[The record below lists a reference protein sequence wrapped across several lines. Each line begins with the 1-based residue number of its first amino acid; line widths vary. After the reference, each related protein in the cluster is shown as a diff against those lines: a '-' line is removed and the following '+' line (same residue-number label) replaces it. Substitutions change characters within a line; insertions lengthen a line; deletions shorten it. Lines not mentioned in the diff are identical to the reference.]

1 MMNKFILQYTIYGPD
16 LEKPVHQKYE
26 FESDGDLLFALDEGA
41 CQILDT
47 VHKNVGESADIILR
61 GITQENAQ
69 EYYKYLT
76 QPMNGDKDE

>member
-1 MMNKFILQYTIYGPD
+1 MQNKFTLQYTIYGPD

-26 FESDGDLLFALDEGA
+26 FECDGDLLYALDYGG

-47 VHKNVGESADIILR
+47 VHANVGESADIILR

>member
-1 MMNKFILQYTIYGPD
+1 MQNKFILQYTIYGD
-16 LEKPVHQKYE
+16 IEKPVHQKYE
-26 FESDGDLLFALDEGA
+26 FEYDGDLLAALDHGA
-41 CQILDT
+41 CQVLDL
-47 VHKNVGESADIILR
+47 VHEKLGDNTDIILR

>member
-1 MMNKFILQYTIYGPD
+1 MQNKFILQYTIYGPD

-26 FESDGDLLFALDEGA
+26 FESDGDLLAALDEGA
-41 CQILDT
+41 CQILDK
-47 VHKNVGESADIILR
+47 VHETVGESADIILR